1 LSGDGLTALIV
12 DDERLARQEL
22 RALLAAHPE
31 VRVVGEAASVDEAAR
46 HLARE
51 QPDVVFLD
59 IQMPGESGFDLF
71 ARARVGS
78 RIVFVTAHDAHAL
91 RAFDVNALDYLL
103 KPVVPARLA
112 ESIARLRE
120 QAGSVPVAAR
130 RFEIG
135 DFVFLTVDGRSRFLR
150 VNQIVA
156 VTAAGDSTEV
166 VTADGPQGRVP
177 RSLKAWEDRLPAK
190 QFVRI
195 HRETV
200 VNLLYVDR
208 IEEWSHEA
216 YRIYLKGRPEPLTLS
231 RRYAARLK
239 SRFS

>member
-1 LSGDGLTALIV
+1 VSAGRLTALIV

-31 VRVVGEAASVDEAAR
+31 VEVVGEAASVDAAAR

-71 ARARVGS
+71 ARAKVGS
-78 RIVFVTAHDAHAL
+78 RVVFVTAHDAHAL

-120 QAGSVPVAAR
+120 HSEAAPVAAR

-135 DFVFLTVDGRSRFLR
+135 DFVFLSIAGRSRFIR

-156 VTAAGDSTEV
+156 VLAAGDSSEV
-166 VTADGPQGRVP
+166 ATADGIRGRVP
-177 RSLKAWEDRLPAK
+177 RSLKAWEERLPGR

-195 HRETV
+195 HREAV
-200 VNLLYVDR
+200 VNLAYVDR
-208 IEEWSHEA
+208 IEEWSHDA
-216 YRIYLKGRPEPLTLS
+216 YRVYLRGQPTPLTLS

-239 SRFS
+239 SRFA